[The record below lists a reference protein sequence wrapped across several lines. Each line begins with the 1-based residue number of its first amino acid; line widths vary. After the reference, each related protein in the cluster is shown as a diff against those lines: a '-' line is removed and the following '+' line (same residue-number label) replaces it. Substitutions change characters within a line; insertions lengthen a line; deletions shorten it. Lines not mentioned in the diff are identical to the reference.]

1 MNKLA
6 TNVMNKLA
14 TNVRKGQWAST
25 ISDIAATGGG
35 TGEIAITGLGP
46 KKRMVSISA
55 KQSSRIVAALWGNAA
70 WSPSPLIV
78 ARSGRSWAM
87 QQGPATMIQVNPSG
101 WPPTVISEKL
111 PNGSEIKCTF
121 APGVLFPFKPSRW
134 ENGAAILPDSAT
146 RYDRTTWVC
155 PMCDRSFG
163 TELGCRRHIAE
174 NCNALLP
181 RTNAVYRVIDS
192 TPTFR
197 FGILGAY

>member
-6 TNVMNKLA
+6 TNVRKGR

-25 ISDIAATGGG
+25 IADIQSLGTG
-35 TGEIAITGLGP
+35 TGEIVIAGLGL
-46 KKRMVSISA
+46 KKQVIGISA
-55 KQSSRIVAALWGNAA
+55 EKSASIVAALWGNAA

-78 ARSGRSWAM
+78 ARCGRSWAM

-111 PNGSEIKCTF
+111 PNGAEIKCTF
-121 APGVLFPFKPSRW
+121 TPGVLFPFAEARW
-134 ENGAAILPDSAT
+134 DNGDPILPDSTT

-163 TELGCRRHIAE
+163 TLSGCRRHIAR
-174 NCNALLP
+174 NCNVLLP
-181 RTNAVYRVIDS
+181 WATAYRVIDS

-197 FGILGAY
+197 FGILGSY